1 MTVPTYSPTTTQTR
15 RGTHMSRRTLRAA
28 VAGGTAAVLTMLGV
42 AAHADPDPAN
52 PGQPIPGKTDSQ
64 LYAAVGADAFAELTN
79 NVVSTYNSQPSAP
92 TDLLESYD
100 AVNPTTGATD
110 TISTKPGCV
119 NIPRPNGANAG
130 ITAILL
136 NQKST
141 VDTNTF
147 CIDWVRSSR
156 AKGSAAGEANLTF
169 YAQSAD
175 AVSYATV
182 GNAYAPTTPL
192 TTAQLK
198 DIFECTTTD
207 WSDVGGQPGPIH
219 LYLPPSSA
227 ATLTF
232 FLTAI
237 GSSLTNVSA
246 GCGAAVIGNEQQND
260 GRTMNGDPL
269 GISPYAVTKWAAQ
282 ENGAPGIADNRGGSE
297 VGLVNTTTSPLTTQS
312 FNSHTYEVL
321 NPSFATGASASFG
334 RLFFNVVRNDAP
346 QELKDVFKAGG
357 YLCQNANAFLI
368 PFGNTP
374 LGNDQ
379 TASRFCGQA
388 N

>member
-1 MTVPTYSPTTTQTR
+1 
-15 RGTHMSRRTLRAA
+15 MSRSTLRAA
-28 VAGGTAAVLTMLGV
+28 LAAGAATVLTLVGTT
-42 AAHADPDPAN
+42 AHADPVPGS

-79 NVVSTYNSQPSAP
+79 HIVATYNAQNPAP
-92 TDLLESYD
+92 TALLESYD
-100 AVNPTTGATD
+100 AVDPVDPTNIANIT
-110 TISTKPGCV
+110 TKPGCSV
-119 NIPRPNGANAG
+119 ARPNGANAG

-136 NQKST
+136 NQKSDVGT
-141 VDTNTF
+141 GGDGTSY

-156 AKGSAAGEANLTF
+156 AKGAAAGEANLTF
-169 YAQSAD
+169 YAQSRD
-175 AVSYATV
+175 AVSYTTI

-198 DIFECTTTD
+198 DIFECTVTD
-207 WSDVGGQPGPIH
+207 WSEVGGQPGPIH

-232 FLTAI
+232 FLQAI
-237 GSSLTNVSA
+237 GTSLTSVNA
-246 GCGAAVIGNEQQND
+246 GCAGLPTVFSQQQND
-260 GRTMNGDPL
+260 GRTMDGDPL
-269 GISPYAVTKWAAQ
+269 GIAPYAVTKWAAQ
-282 ENGAPGIADNRGGSE
+282 QNQAPGIEDYRGGA
-297 VGLVNTTTSPLTTQS
+297 VIGLVNTTTPALTTES
-312 FNSHTYEVL
+312 FDGHSYAVL

-346 QELKDVFKAGG
+346 QGLKDVFKAGG
-357 YLCQNANAFLI
+357 YLCQHQDDFLI

-379 TASRFCGQA
+379 SADRFCGQTS
-388 N
+388 

>member
-1 MTVPTYSPTTTQTR
+1 
-15 RGTHMSRRTLRAA
+15 MSRRTLRVAL
-28 VAGGTAAVLTMLGV
+28 AGGTAAVLALLGTT
-42 AAHADPDPAN
+42 AQADPDPAH
-52 PGQPIPGKTDSQ
+52 PGQPIGGKTDSE

-79 NVVSTYNSQPSAP
+79 NVVQAYNSQAVVPV
-92 TDLLESYD
+92 DQLESFD
-100 AVNPTTGATD
+100 AVNPSTGASD
-110 TISTKPGCV
+110 TITTKPGCSLA
-119 NIPRPNGANAG
+119 RPNGANAG
-130 ITAILL
+130 IAAILL
-136 NQKST
+136 NQMST
-141 VDTNTF
+141 VNTSVP

-175 AVSYATV
+175 AVDYSIL
-182 GNAYAPTTPL
+182 GHAYAPTTPL

-198 DIFECTTTD
+198 DIFECTDTD

-237 GSSLTNVSA
+237 GSSLTNVST
-246 GCGAAVIGNEQQND
+246 GCGASVIGNEQQND

-269 GISPYAVTKWAAQ
+269 GIAPYAVTKWAAQ
-282 ENGAPGIADNRGGSE
+282 ENGAPGISDNRGGTE
-297 VGLVNTTTSPLTTQS
+297 LGLVNGTTSPLTTQS
-312 FNSHTYEVL
+312 FNSHNYEVL
-321 NPSFATGASASFG
+321 NPNFASGTSASFG
-334 RLFFNVVRNDAP
+334 RLFYNVVRNNAP
-346 QELKDVFKAGG
+346 QELKDVFDAGG

-379 TASRFCGQA
+379 TASRYCGQPS
-388 N
+388 